1 MKVKYADRIYN
12 VVTTSNYGG
21 MTWYGIEDEPGH
33 IDWVH
38 EVEIIEEDEFSIPM
52 QAHKLERDKDGFLV
66 GDVSDFSDYLPFLI
80 HDAEDD
86 TLEEVDADNLIDWS
100 SDIDTKPKYDKIY
113 SKK

>member
-1 MKVKYADRIYN
+1 MKVKYADRIYD
-12 VVTTSNYGG
+12 VIETRVSGG
-21 MTWYGIEDEPGH
+21 MMWYGIEDEPNH

-66 GDVSDFSDYLPFLI
+66 GDVSDLSDYLPFLI

>member
-1 MKVKYADRIYN
+1 MDFSLGKNKNGNISLGFHMKSDYEL
-12 VVTTSNYGG
+12 SELELQSLYG
-21 MTWYGIEDEPGH
+21 MLK
-33 IDWVH
+33 DWL
-38 EVEIIEEDEFSIPM
+38 EEDEFSIPM

-66 GDVSDFSDYLPFLI
+66 GDVSDLSDYLPFLI